1 MMSVPGSVVHC
12 IIVFYR
18 FEWMVVRI
26 SSHPFAFP
34 EINLFEKKKTEIY
47 ENKESFLFQKQAIL
61 NFSPEELPYLQIC
74 YEN

>member
-1 MMSVPGSVVHC
+1 VKAGTLVNYESAHMMSVPGSVVHC

-34 EINLFEKKKTEIY
+34 EINLFEKKKLKYMKIK
-47 ENKESFLFQKQAIL
+47 NLFYFK
-61 NFSPEELPYLQIC
+61 SRRS
-74 YEN
+74 

>member
-26 SSHPFAFP
+26 SSHSFAFP
-34 EINLFEKKKTEIY
+34 EINLSEKKKLKYMKIKNLISTFAMKI
-47 ENKESFLFQKQAIL
+47 NLFVPL
-61 NFSPEELPYLQIC
+61 G
-74 YEN
+74 